1 MDGSGSPAL
10 VVGTYERFLFGLG
23 FSSAEATLERLFSL
37 PAHKGVI
44 HTVAARTPYLV
55 SGGGDEQLH
64 LYQLKEDA
72 DLGLILSPGRGGV
85 YATAFY
91 SAKPGS
97 SKATHLLSGAADG
110 SITVWRVDDWS
121 VSKNMTG
128 HSKAVTGLAVHNSGR
143 IALSTSQDSHM
154 RMWNLVKGKP
164 QHKKK
169 LAAPASAVQFLLGG
183 ESYALQ
189 EERAVSV
196 YSTSEE
202 GLYAT
207 FQHPCRV
214 GALAFISEQEALT
227 GAEDG
232 CIRLWDSRTADR
244 PSLTMKA
251 HKRQCCAY
259 CHHQTKGAGKSTS
272 SSCHSLTSQSGLTAP
287 C

>member
-169 LAAPASAVQFLLGG
+169 LAAPASAVFSNGR
-183 ESYALQ
+183 E
-189 EERAVSV
+189 
-196 YSTSEE
+196 T
-202 GLYAT
+202 
-207 FQHPCRV
+207 V